1 MNISD
6 EIIRVIK
13 YSRKSLLHK
22 ITKKKIKTDSP
33 LDVTMESCSVV
44 ERLS

>member
-33 LDVTMESCSVV
+33 LDVPMQSCSVT